1 MAKKTLANGQTQ
13 LSYYLSSASA
23 DAGRWGTDQRQAALD
38 EAQRLVV
45 ALVPQRMLDA
55 DLVKRGS
62 ITSTGS
68 AVLGEYKIAR
78 ESDCYRLLE
87 VMYRGT
93 AGTSAPVPVYHV
105 ETYSDLLTKTSSL
118 YNDTTNATRYY
129 FEDGAWIYVAP
140 LTTGYYQ
147 QRYIMIP
154 TALSSSQNFMVP
166 DHLFEWVCINAACI
180 LLMSAP
186 DPDDNNKSKAW
197 QEFINNRATAYRQL
211 WNMEPPSMYGISTVT
226 GASVR
231 SGTTTPQTV
240 PGGGNT

>member
-38 EAQRLVV
+38 EAQRLVA

-62 ITSTGS
+62 ITSTS
-68 AVLGEYKIAR
+68 VTLGEYKIAR

-140 LTTGYYQ
+140 LVAGYYQ

-154 TALSSSQNFMVP
+154 TALSSTQNFLVP

-186 DPDDNNKSKAW
+186 DPDDNNKSKFW

-211 WNMEPPSMYGISTVT
+211 WGMEPPSMYGISTVT
-226 GASVR
+226 GSASR
-231 SGTTTPQTV
+231 PGATTPV
-240 PGGGNT
+240 VGSNT